1 MICDELVSADGADV
15 GIFGHRLT
23 TSAVLLRPH
32 LELDVGIYLC
42 LLPSSPVLHDW
53 ECLQSNSCDASNSS
67 WRQSW
72 VRSVDLRMTGGPDG
86 GYRCDDDD
94 EGEGTP
100 NGRTDDK

>member
-1 MICDELVSADGADV
+1 MICGELVSADGAGV
-15 GIFGHRLT
+15 SIFGHCLT

-42 LLPSSPVLHDW
+42 LLPSSAVLRDW
-53 ECLQSNSCDASNSS
+53 ECLQSNSCDAS
-67 WRQSW
+67 WRQLW
-72 VRSVDLRMTGGPDG
+72 VRSVDLRMTSGSDG

-94 EGEGTP
+94 EDEGTP